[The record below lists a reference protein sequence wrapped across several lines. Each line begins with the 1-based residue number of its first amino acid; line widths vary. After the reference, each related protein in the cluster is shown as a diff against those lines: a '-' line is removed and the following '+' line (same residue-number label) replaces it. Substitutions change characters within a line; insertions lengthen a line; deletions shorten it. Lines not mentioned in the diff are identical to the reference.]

1 MSEEPARPSSKGRLP
16 LIAVVLLGLVGS
28 GLVLAWGLAGL
39 FTGVD
44 PIGDGRDPD
53 SYGVD
58 LSNAIV
64 ERGAIVTTG
73 SPRDFL
79 PVLDRPG
86 TVAGDRIAGQNAEN
100 ARKWQKEV
108 VSDDRVV
115 GVSIGGESRAYPLFI
130 VDAHEIVTDE
140 LGGVPIVLARS
151 PLVDEVMVFDR
162 RLPDGSVVDPGVSGL
177 LDDLALLMH
186 DSKEP
191 TSLWSAHDGRAVA
204 GPAVGERLSTIP
216 GVTVA
221 RWRDWLALRP
231 GTTVALRDPGSMRRY
246 RRIDYR
252 RYHDGDK
259 WLIEPRRVQP
269 ESADDLPE
277 PRDRVLSILG
287 VDGGLLGVVSVED
300 LRQADPGG
308 SSRLV
313 FGDRTVVVEVDGD
326 LITLRVL
333 DADGLVTRFGMWA
346 SLWARDPELA
356 ERGLRQGRDA
366 IR

>member
-1 MSEEPARPSSKGRLP
+1 MSEGGRDSSRKGVGP
-16 LIAVVLLGLVGS
+16 LIAVILLGFLGGGV
-28 GLVLAWGLAGL
+28 VLAWGIAGL
-39 FTGVD
+39 FSGVD
-44 PIGDGRDPD
+44 PIGDGRDPA

-64 ERGAIVTTG
+64 EPGAIIATG

-79 PVLDRPG
+79 PVLDDPG
-86 TVAGDRIAGQNAEN
+86 TTRGDQVASQNAEN

-115 GVSIGGESRAYPLFI
+115 GVTIGGESRAYPLFI
-130 VDAHEIVTDE
+130 ADAHEIVTDE
-140 LGGVPIVLARS
+140 LGGVPIVMARS

-162 RLPDGSVVDPGVSGL
+162 RLPDGTVVDLGVSGL

-186 DSKEP
+186 DRRES
-191 TSLWSAHDGRAVA
+191 TSVWSAHDGRAVA
-204 GPAVGERLSTIP
+204 GPAVGGKLSPIP

-221 RWRDWLALRP
+221 RWRDWLDLHP
-231 GTTVALRDPGSMRRY
+231 DTSVALRDPGSMRRY

-259 WLIEPRRVQP
+259 WLLEPRRLP
-269 ESADDLPE
+269 SESTDDLPS
-277 PRDRVLSILG
+277 PRDRVLSVLDD
-287 VDGGLLGVVSVED
+287 DGRLLGVVSLDD
-300 LRQADPGG
+300 LRASD
-308 SSRLV
+308 SRDGVRVV
-313 FGDRTVVVEVDGD
+313 FGERTVVVAVDD
-326 LITLRVL
+326 DPISLRIL

-346 SLWARDPELA
+346 SLWARDPEAA
-356 ERGLRQGRDA
+356 ERGLERGRAA